1 MKIMRDQ
8 QSKFWVLTSNSRV
21 LYKGRRSPWDDPSI
35 IRQAL
40 ARERQLSRTQR
51 DDTASELRRRRP
63 SGAKH
68 RVTPASGAWHLVP
81 HSFDKDI

>member
-1 MKIMRDQ
+1 MTRWIVCAKMQAEDTQMKIMRDQ

-40 ARERQLSRTQR
+40 ARERQLSRSSETTPQ
-51 DDTASELRRRRP
+51 AS
-63 SGAKH
+63 
-68 RVTPASGAWHLVP
+68 
-81 HSFDKDI
+81 